1 MESSSGAPKEED
13 PASEQPRRE
22 REYEPL
28 TPEEQERVFREL
40 ERAYLAGALDLPV
53 AGEEEA

>member
-1 MESSSGAPKEED
+1 MNPSSSAPKEEN

-28 TPEEQERVFREL
+28 TPEEQERVLREL

-53 AGEEEA
+53 ADQEEA